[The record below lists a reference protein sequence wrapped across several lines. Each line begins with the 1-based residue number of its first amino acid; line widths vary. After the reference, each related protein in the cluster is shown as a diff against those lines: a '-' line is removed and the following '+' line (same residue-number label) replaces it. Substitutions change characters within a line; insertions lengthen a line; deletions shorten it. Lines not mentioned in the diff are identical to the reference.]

1 MPHADVHPVGMIH
14 QFQELEHRIQIVHGL
29 ADPHE
34 HDVGDLQPGIQL
46 GKEHLIQH
54 FGRGQIADLSGNGG
68 CAERAAHPAAH
79 LGGDAYRVAV
89 VIAHEDGL
97 NAVAVRQFP

>member
-1 MPHADVHPVGMIH
+1 MPHTDVHPVGMVH

-29 ADPHE
+29 TDAHE

-68 CAERAAHPAAH
+68 SHTESGRRSSGTDLWD
-79 LGGDAYRVAV
+79 LGGMVSW
-89 VIAHEDGL
+89 GL
-97 NAVAVRQFP
+97 V

>member
-1 MPHADVHPVGMIH
+1 MPHTDVHPVGMIH
-14 QFQELEHRIQIVHGL
+14 QFQELEYRVQIVHGL

-46 GKEHLIQH
+46 GKEYLIQH
-54 FGRGQIADLSGNGG
+54 FGRRQVADLSGNGG
-68 CAERAAHPAAH
+68 CAECAAHPAAH
-79 LGGDAYRVAV
+79 LGGNAYRVAV